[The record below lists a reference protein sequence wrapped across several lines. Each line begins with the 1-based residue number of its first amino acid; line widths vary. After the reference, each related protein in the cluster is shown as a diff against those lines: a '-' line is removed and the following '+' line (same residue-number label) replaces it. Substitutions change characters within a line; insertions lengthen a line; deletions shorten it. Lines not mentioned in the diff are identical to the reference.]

1 MFFLCFL
8 GNIHKLGRLL
18 THEWWTVNDKEGK
31 SKERYLF
38 LFKARILICKVR
50 RISDERSVFI
60 LKEIVRLPE
69 IEIKDLD
76 DSKFEIQSKTDGTIT
91 LTAHKEETKAF
102 WLKEIQQYITDVV
115 ALQEHSIDDLRID
128 PKQHFDSNEPTI
140 KLPHRIEAYESS
152 KSVKPSDVAEDYTI
166 SVYSTTKA
174 VEEIKVK
181 GQVSSLKESTSSEVH
196 HSESHTSTKTESQ
209 KATVPKDTSKIPVL
223 KKSSEKQ
230 AEDSKPT
237 PKVEETKTTSKVE
250 ESVKVQEPKSSS
262 KVEEK
267 KPEPKVEEKKPE
279 TKVKEEQATIKV
291 EEKEKEVKQIVKQEN
306 KTVEKPKAEEKPKA
320 LEEIKPKEETK
331 TKESEVITKTV
342 TSELSEV
349 EASVSDKLD
358 KLSRKLKAIRQ
369 TETNKEVTKIITK
382 EEKTIEP
389 TVVEVLKK
397 EEIREEIQ
405 EKIDDYICESSVIR
419 RIEERY
425 KRNYKDKDINTVI
438 KASVD
443 REFEESST
451 EQQSRKSSVSK
462 VEESKSRKSSLAKL
476 KVKGDTELQEK
487 QPQITTAADNNK
499 SSDNQPSQ
507 QEQTQGNS
515 SDQSTSNQG
524 TTEQSSRGNQ
534 QSSNSGDSRKPDRSR
549 ESSPSSPGSIRLPGF
564 FDPPPPTQ
572 YETSIEVYVKKERPP
587 VPPPII
593 TRKVVVKNEELERK
607 TQDFLNG
614 DLPYEK
620 EDFSLASA
628 QRKVKNLKH
637 NLGKTG
643 ETIKFAEDTYSKA
656 FLGDFQNIK
665 TPGTVVPVTK
675 KEPSFEYQYTVEDP
689 VTGVCIT
696 TSQPIDFEDAED
708 DLTKLSKME
717 ADHNT
722 KVTKRVEGTF
732 LNIIYIFL
740 LLSTNIIDNL
750 MFANRIIYIELL
762 LYPQMYCIR

>member
-1 MFFLCFL
+1 M
-8 GNIHKLGRLL
+8 GRLL
-18 THEWWTVNDKEGK
+18 THEWWTINDKEGK

-76 DSKFEIQSKTDGTIT
+76 DSKFEIQSKVDGTIT
-91 LTAHKEETKAF
+91 LTAHKEETKTF

-115 ALQEHSIDDLRID
+115 ALQEHSIDDLKID
-128 PKQHFDSNEPTI
+128 PKQHFDSIEPTI
-140 KLPHRIEAYESS
+140 KLPHRIEAYEPS

-174 VEEIKVK
+174 VEEIKIK
-181 GQVSSLKESTSSEVH
+181 GQVSSLKEPTSSEAH
-196 HSESHTSTKTESQ
+196 HTESHSATKTDSQSSEVKSQ
-209 KATVPKDTSKIPVL
+209 KTTVTKVLTKIPVL
-223 KKSSEKQ
+223 KKPSEKQ
-230 AEDSKPT
+230 VEDPKPST
-237 PKVEETKTTSKVE
+237 EIKETKTVSKVEETVKVQE
-250 ESVKVQEPKSSS
+250 EKLKVQEPKSSS

-267 KPEPKVEEKKPE
+267 KPEPKVEVKKSQPKVEEK
-279 TKVKEEQATIKV
+279 QATIKV
-291 EEKEKEVKQIVKQEN
+291 EEKEIKQIVKQED
-306 KTVEKPKAEEKPKA
+306 KTVEKLKD
-320 LEEIKPKEETK
+320 LEEIKPIEESK
-331 TKESEVITKTV
+331 PKESGVVTNIV

-349 EASVSDKLD
+349 EASVSEKLE
-358 KLSRKLKAIRQ
+358 KLSQKLKAIRH

-382 EEKTIEP
+382 EEQSDEDI
-389 TVVEVLKK
+389 LKQ
-397 EEIREEIQ
+397 EEIRESIQ
-405 EKIDDYICESSVIR
+405 EKIDDYTSESSVIR

-425 KRNYKDKDINTVI
+425 KRIYKDKDINTVI
-438 KASVD
+438 KASVN

-451 EQQSRKSSVSK
+451 EQKSRKSSVSK
-462 VEESKSRKSSLAKL
+462 VEETKSRKSSLAKL
-476 KVKGDTELQEK
+476 KIKGDTELQEK

-499 SSDNQPSQ
+499 SSENQPSQ

-515 SDQSTSNQG
+515 SDQSVSNQG
-524 TTEQSSRGNQ
+524 NTEQSSSGNQ
-534 QSSNSGDSRKPDRSR
+534 QSSNSGGSRKPDRSR
-549 ESSPSSPGSIRLPGF
+549 DSSPSSPGSIKLPGF

-572 YETSIEVYVKKERPP
+572 YETSIEVYVKKEKPP
-587 VPPPII
+587 VPPPKI

-620 EDFSLASA
+620 EDFSLAAA

-643 ETIKFAEDTYSKA
+643 ETIKFAEDTYSEA
-656 FLGDFQNIK
+656 ILGDFQNIK
-665 TPGTVVPVTK
+665 TPGTVVPERK

-689 VTGVCIT
+689 VTGLCIT

-732 LNIIYIFL
+732 
-740 LLSTNIIDNL
+740 
-750 MFANRIIYIELL
+750 
-762 LYPQMYCIR
+762 

>member
-1 MFFLCFL
+1 MVLTCFYFQ

-18 THEWWTVNDKEGK
+18 THEWWTVTDKEGK

-140 KLPHRIEAYESS
+140 KLPHRIEAYEPS

-196 HSESHTSTKTESQ
+196 HTESHTSTKTESQ
-209 KATVPKDTSKIPVL
+209 SSELKSHKGTVPKDTSKIPVL

-250 ESVKVQEPKSSS
+250 EPKSNT

-267 KPEPKVEEKKPE
+267 KPEPKVEDKKPE
-279 TKVKEEQATIKV
+279 PKVEEKQATIKV
-291 EEKEKEVKQIVKQEN
+291 EEPEVKQIVKQED

-331 TKESEVITKTV
+331 TNEPEVITKTV

-389 TVVEVLKK
+389 SVEEVRKQ
-397 EEIREEIQ
+397 EEIREAIQ

-443 REFEESST
+443 REFDESST

-515 SDQSTSNQG
+515 SDQSASNQG
-524 TTEQSSRGNQ
+524 NTEQSSSSNQ

-607 TQDFLNG
+607 TQDFLKG

-732 LNIIYIFL
+732 LLITTIFYYYQQ
-740 LLSTNIIDNL
+740 NIIDFNDREQD
-750 MFANRIIYIELL
+750 NIY
-762 LYPQMYCIR
+762 

>member
-1 MFFLCFL
+1 MFLSCFCFQ

-18 THEWWTVNDKEGK
+18 THEWWTVTDKEGK

-102 WLKEIQQYITDVV
+102 WLKEIQQYTTDVV

-140 KLPHRIEAYESS
+140 KLPHRIEAYEPS

-196 HSESHTSTKTESQ
+196 HTESHTSTKTETQSSEIKSQ
-209 KATVPKDTSKIPVL
+209 KATVLKDTSKIPVL

-230 AEDSKPT
+230 AEDSKSSSN
-237 PKVEETKTTSKVE
+237 VEETKTTESKVE
-250 ESVKVQEPKSSS
+250 ESVKVQEPKPSS

-267 KPEPKVEEKKPE
+267 RPEPKVVEK
-279 TKVKEEQATIKV
+279 QATIKV
-291 EEKEKEVKQIVKQEN
+291 EEKEVKQIVKQED
-306 KTVEKPKAEEKPKA
+306 KPKAEDKHKA
-320 LEEIKPKEETK
+320 LEEIKPKEESKPKVETK
-331 TKESEVITKTV
+331 PKEPEVIIKTV

-358 KLSRKLKAIRQ
+358 KLSQKLKAIRQ

-389 TVVEVLKK
+389 SVEEIRKQ
-397 EEIREEIQ
+397 EEIRESIQ

-443 REFEESST
+443 REFEETST

-462 VEESKSRKSSLAKL
+462 VEETKSRKSSLAKL
-476 KVKGDTELQEK
+476 KVKGDTEIQEK

-507 QEQTQGNS
+507 QEQTQGNN
-515 SDQSTSNQG
+515 SDQSASNQG
-524 TTEQSSRGNQ
+524 NTEQSSSANQ

-549 ESSPSSPGSIRLPGF
+549 ESSPSSPGSIKLPGF

-587 VPPPII
+587 VPPPKI
-593 TRKVVVKNEELERK
+593 TRKVVVKNDELERK
-607 TQDFLNG
+607 TQDFLKG

-656 FLGDFQNIK
+656 FLGDFENIK
-665 TPGTVVPVTK
+665 TPGTVVPERK
-675 KEPSFEYQYTVEDP
+675 KEPAFEYQYTVEDP
-689 VTGVCIT
+689 VTGECIT

-732 LNIIYIFL
+732 LKIIF
-740 LLSTNIIDNL
+740 
-750 MFANRIIYIELL
+750 F
-762 LYPQMYCIR
+762 YCCQQTS